1 MSSILIEVACASVTD
16 CVEAEAAGAGRLE
29 LCSALVV
36 GGLTPSVGLF
46 AAARARTRVPIVCMV
61 RPRAGAFSYDEGD
74 FDAMRRDV
82 EAFRTAGASGV
93 VFGVLTGDGSV
104 DVERCRDLVARAGGM
119 ETVFHRAFD
128 VVGDADAALD
138 ALVAVGVTRVLTS
151 GGAPTSLAGA
161 SVIRRAIVRSAGRLE
176 VLPGGGVRADSVVEL
191 VAATGARAVHLG
203 PQTARVD
210 ASGAANPSI
219 SFAAPGVAA
228 DRYPS
233 LDAAAVR
240 AVRDT
245 LRQAQPPPI

>member
-1 MSSILIEVACASVTD
+1 MDD

-36 GGLTPSVGLF
+36 GGLTPSLGLF
-46 AAARARTRVPIVCMV
+46 EAARARTRVPIVCMV
-61 RPRAGAFSYDEGD
+61 RPRAGAFCYDEGD
-74 FDAMRRDV
+74 LDAMRGDI

-93 VFGVLTGDGSV
+93 VFGVLDDEGSV
-104 DVERCRDLVARAGGM
+104 DVDRCRDLVARAAGM

-128 VVGDADAALD
+128 VVRDADAALD
-138 ALVAVGVTRVLTS
+138 ALIAVGVTRVLTS
-151 GGAPTSLAGA
+151 GRAPTSVAGA

-191 VAATGARAVHLG
+191 IAATGAGAVHLG

-210 ASGAANPSI
+210 ASGAANPGI
-219 SFAAPGVAA
+219 SFASPGVAA

-240 AVRDT
+240 AVRDA
-245 LRQAQPPPI
+245 LRSIHPASL